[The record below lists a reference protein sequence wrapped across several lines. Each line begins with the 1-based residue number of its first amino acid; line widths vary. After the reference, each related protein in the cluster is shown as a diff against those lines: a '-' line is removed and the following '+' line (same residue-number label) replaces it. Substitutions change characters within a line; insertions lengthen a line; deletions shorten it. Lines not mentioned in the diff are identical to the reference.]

1 LREVEVNLARLQALK
16 ADFLLL
22 TTAIAWGL
30 TFLMVQDAIADVP
43 VYAFL
48 FWRFFISTLL
58 MAVIAYKYIPA
69 INADAVKYGV
79 ILGTVLFAGFAT
91 QTFGLLYVKSSIVAF
106 ITGFNVI
113 LVPFLA
119 YMLFKQHISKKIII
133 SSLVALAGL
142 YFLTMSG
149 TLTFGFGEILV
160 LICAL
165 MFAFHIVLTGQYS
178 SKANVF
184 LVVLFQ
190 FITVTVLSLVFSL
203 GLEPATFDL
212 NFDYTFVKAVLVTA
226 VFATVY
232 AFLIQ
237 TYMQQYTTATKTA
250 IIFTME
256 PVSAAFF
263 GVYIGNEILTANQL
277 WGAVLIIGATLLSE
291 IKLPDKFKPSTLFKR
306 NKKRCT

>member
-1 LREVEVNLARLQALK
+1 VNLARLQTLK

-22 TTAIAWGL
+22 TVALAWGL

-48 FWRFFISTLL
+48 FWRFFISAIL
-58 MAVIAYKYIPA
+58 MFIIAYKHLPA
-69 INADAVKYGV
+69 INFDVIRYGV
-79 ILGTVLFAGFAT
+79 ILGSVLFAGFAT
-91 QTFGLLYVKSSIVAF
+91 QTFGLLHVKSSIVAF

-119 YMLFKQHISKKIII
+119 YVLFKHHISKKIFI
-133 SSLVALAGL
+133 SSSVALVGL

-149 TLTFGFGEILV
+149 SLTFGSGEVLV

-165 MFAFHIVLTGQYS
+165 MFALHIVLTGQYS
-178 SKANVF
+178 NKANVY

-190 FITVTVLSLVFSL
+190 FITITVLSLIFSL
-203 GLEPATFDL
+203 GLEDVTFDIEP
-212 NFDYTFVKAVLVTA
+212 NYTFVKAVLITA

-237 TYMQQYTTATKTA
+237 TYMQRYTSAAKVA

-263 GVYIGNEILTANQL
+263 GVYIGNELLTANQI
-277 WGAVLIIGATLLSE
+277 WGAFLIICATMLSE
-291 IKLPDKFKPSTLFKR
+291 IKLGHKIKSKFLTR
-306 NKKRCT
+306 KKT